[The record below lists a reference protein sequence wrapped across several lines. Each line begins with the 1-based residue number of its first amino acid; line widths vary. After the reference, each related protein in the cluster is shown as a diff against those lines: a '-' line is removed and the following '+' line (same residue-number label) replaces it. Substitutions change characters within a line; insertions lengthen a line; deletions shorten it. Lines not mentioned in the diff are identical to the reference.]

1 MAKGDTAYTNIALGA
16 HTDNTYFVRQHPT
29 GRVSYLNDVLCTSDR
44 SLWTAT
50 LPPPLTRRRVG
61 RRDTPSRRILR
72 RIDLERPSPRIIL
85 PPIHHPDPGTRSRRR
100 NDDLPTFTEIRVPGL
115 EPRSCDKRVV
125 PGEVE

>member
-44 SLWTAT
+44 SLRTAT

-72 RIDLERPSPRIIL
+72 RIDLERPPPRIIL
-85 PPIHHPDPGTRSRRR
+85 PSVHHPDPGTRSRGR
-100 NDDLPTFTEIRVPGL
+100 NDDLPAFAEIRVPCL
-115 EPRSCDKRVV
+115 EPRSCDEGVV
-125 PGEVE
+125 SSEVE